1 MPAAMPLSFAQPP
14 PPAAVATVAGSGAG
28 MAARAGMCRSRVAFT
43 SGRWRRRLPRNV
55 LAAAMLALSWA
66 AASAGSLDPAAAMK
80 RSEAAIGRVI
90 AGHVLT
96 EANGNALPIEALR
109 GKPLIVSLVYTSC
122 GTVCPVG
129 TRRLE
134 DAVQQANRAIGSGRF
149 GVITIGFDAR
159 HDTPRRV
166 AEFAASN
173 GVRAANWRFASA
185 DAPTL
190 ERLLDD
196 LGFSYTAIAGGFEH
210 ISQTTILDADGRVRR
225 HVYGDEFPV
234 QMLLEPLKD
243 VVYGRALASLTVEGL
258 IDRIRFLCTAY
269 DPRAGHYRVSYGMIV
284 GSVLGAITLIFSFAL
299 LVREWRRSGQSRP
312 AA

>member
-1 MPAAMPLSFAQPP
+1 MPAVTLPPMIQPP
-14 PPAAVATVAGSGAG
+14 PVVAATAAPGGAG
-28 MAARAGMCRSRVAFT
+28 VAAGTGRGIR
-43 SGRWRRRLPRNV
+43 SGRWYRRLPGGL
-55 LAAAMLALSWA
+55 LAAALLVLSSTA
-66 AASAGSLDPAAAMK
+66 AGAGALDPAEAMK

-90 AGHVLT
+90 GGYTLT
-96 EANGNALPIEALR
+96 EANGNPLPIEALR
-109 GKPLIVSLVYTSC
+109 GRPLIVSLIYTSC
-122 GTVCPVG
+122 GTVCPIG

-149 GVITIGFDAR
+149 NVLTVGFDAR

-166 AEFAASN
+166 AEFAAAN

-185 DAPTL
+185 DAATL
-190 ERLLDD
+190 DRLLDD
-196 LGFSYTAIAGGFEH
+196 LGFSYAAIAGGFEH
-210 ISQTTILDADGRVRR
+210 ISQTTILDAEGRIRR

-243 VVYGRALASLTVEGL
+243 VVYGRSLTSLTVEGL

-284 GSVLGAITLIFSFAL
+284 GSILGAITLIFSFAL
-299 LVREWRRSGQSRP
+299 LMREWRRSGQPRP
-312 AA
+312 TA